1 MSVQSEMTALA
12 NQVRRLSGETG
23 ALGISAMTT
32 ALAGATVGGGSGVT
46 VRRATG
52 TFTTDSK
59 GNATVN
65 CGFQPDLVYF
75 QFGADKDGFI
85 FSAAVAFAEET
96 RSGTNNVCS
105 WGDALGDNIAF
116 IDINVWQSEQGFYVD
131 INWVT
136 VDWGYIDA
144 ANAQISYTAVKYT

>member
-1 MSVQSEMTALA
+1 MRDLIPTPVLLA
-12 NQVRRLSGETG
+12 ILQKQKN
-23 ALGISAMTT
+23 
-32 ALAGATVGGGSGVT
+32 GVT
-46 VRRATG
+46 IHRETG

-75 QFGADKDGFI
+75 QFGADKDGYI
-85 FSAAVAFAEET
+85 FSAAIAFAEES
-96 RSGTNNVCS
+96 RSGTNDICS

-116 IDINVWQSEQGFYVD
+116 IDINVWQSEQGFRVE

-136 VDWGYIDA
+136 VDWSYIDA
-144 ANAQISYTAVKYT
+144 ANTQISYTAVKYT

>member
-1 MSVQSEMTALA
+1 MSDLIPLPVLLA
-12 NQVRRLSGETG
+12 ILQNGDSASGTG
-23 ALGISAMTT
+23 
-32 ALAGATVGGGSGVT
+32 GVT
-46 VRRATG
+46 IQRASG

-59 GNATVN
+59 GKATVN

-85 FSAAVAFAEET
+85 FSAAIAFAEES
-96 RSGTNNVCS
+96 RSGTNNICS

-116 IDINVWQSEQGFYVD
+116 IDINVWQSEQGFYVS

-136 VDWGYIDA
+136 VDWSYKA
-144 ANAQISYTAVKYT
+144 AVNAQISYTAVKYT

>member
-1 MSVQSEMTALA
+1 MSDLIPSPVLLA
-12 NQVRRLSGETG
+12 ILQDKINNVTE
-23 ALGISAMTT
+23 
-32 ALAGATVGGGSGVT
+32 VT
-46 VRRATG
+46 VQRATA

-85 FSAAVAFAEET
+85 FSAAVAFAEES

-116 IDINVWQSEQGFYVD
+116 IDINAWQSEQGFYVG
-131 INWVT
+131 IKWVT